1 MTQGQ
6 APGVPAAGQDEAA
19 PTRVSPF
26 AAFSNPGYPFFWSS
40 SVLASMGVTTQTAI
54 SQWQVYTLTE
64 SAWQLGLVGLMNV
77 LPVILFGVFG
87 GAFADIADRRKLV
100 AVSQLVRML
109 VVAALAILTL
119 SGAVQVWQI
128 YLAGLLGSLASAFD
142 QPARQAMI
150 FSLVPRHHLL
160 NAVTWHNVQRDAAN
174 LVGPALAGIIM
185 ATVSIW
191 AAYAIDACLFLPL
204 IVAVSRLPAGKLAPA
219 RAGAAA
225 HLRDGFRFLWQSPV
239 ILTSLSLDLCL
250 TFFGAYRALL
260 ALYARDILNVGPQ
273 GFGFLTSAVAV
284 GEMLGSSFVLSLG
297 ESKRKGLLQL
307 SAMLVYAG
315 GVGAFAFSTLFPLSL
330 LLASIL
336 GFCDTVAGTMRR
348 SIVQLKTPE
357 EFQGRV
363 GAMQVIVGQGGPA
376 LGAVQAGT
384 MASLMGAPPALALG
398 AVACGVIALV
408 TAVRSRAFRTA

>member
-1 MTQGQ
+1 
-6 APGVPAAGQDEAA
+6 
-19 PTRVSPF
+19 
-26 AAFSNPGYPFFWSS
+26 
-40 SVLASMGVTTQTAI
+40 MGVTTQTAI
-54 SQWQVYTLTE
+54 SQWQVYSLTD
-64 SAWQLGLVGLMNV
+64 SALQLGLVGLMNV
-77 LPVILFGVFG
+77 LPIILFGVFG

-100 AVSQLVRML
+100 AASQLTRML
-109 VVAALAILTL
+109 IVAGLAILTL
-119 SGAVQVWQI
+119 SGAVQVWQV

-174 LVGPALAGIIM
+174 LVGPALAGIVM
-185 ATVSIW
+185 ATLSIW

-204 IVAVSRLPAGKLAPA
+204 IVAVSRLPAGKLAPG
-219 RAGAAA
+219 RAGAATL
-225 HLRDGFRFLWQSPV
+225 LRDGFQFLRQSPV
-239 ILTSLSLDLCL
+239 ILTSLALDFCL

-284 GEMLGSSFVLSLG
+284 GGMLGSSFVLSLG
-297 ESKRKGLLQL
+297 ESKRKGQLQL

-315 GVGAFAFSTLFPLSL
+315 GVMAFAFSTLFPLSL
-330 LLASIL
+330 LLASVL
-336 GFCDTVAGTMRR
+336 GLCDTVAGTMRR

-363 GAMQVIVGQGGPA
+363 GAVQVIVGQGGPA

-384 MASLMGAPPALALG
+384 VASILGAPPALALG
-398 AVACGVIALV
+398 AAACGAIALV
-408 TAVRSRAFRTA
+408 TAVRGRAFRTG